1 MTKYRIYISLAVV
14 FLLSSVSVFG
24 EKPPEGD
31 GWNFLSKEKK
41 VISGSDLTLLPEFE
55 ESIEFLESVKRNNPR
70 TSLEML
76 YTMPLPEAN
85 EDLFLYLFNYLNK
98 FSLMEG
104 IDYYSSRKGG
114 MVPYLDKSFL
124 VEKAGSKKPLSDPF
138 YTVLPG
144 EISYTVF
151 QKDSTFGSNWYN
163 VDIKVYEDA
172 VWLSMTN
179 TGLMWYYFLPVLK
192 AGGLKIDMIV
202 IPGKENLK
210 FYTLSQLQEEARK
223 EVLGISIYL
232 PGAFDHRVSALQGW
246 FAKQIYSN
254 PRPGQIQ

>member
-1 MTKYRIYISLAVV
+1 MTRIFLFACSAAVF
-14 FLLSSVSVFG
+14 FLLTSFLYG
-24 EKPPEGD
+24 QKPPEGD
-31 GWNFLSKEKK
+31 GWNYLLKEKK
-41 VISGSDLTLLPEFE
+41 VISGADLTLLPDFSERE
-55 ESIEFLESVKRNNPR
+55 MFLESVIVNNPK

-76 YTMPLPEAN
+76 YTMPLPDGN
-85 EDLFLYLFNYLNK
+85 SDLLLFLFNYLNK

-114 MVPYLDKSFL
+114 MVPYLARSFL
-124 VEKAGSKKPLSDPF
+124 VEKPGRKKALPDPF
-138 YTVLPG
+138 YTALPS

-163 VDIKVYEDA
+163 VEIKVYDDA
-172 VWLSMTN
+172 IWLSMTN
-179 TGLMWYYFLPVLK
+179 TNLMWYYFLPVLK

-202 IPGKENLK
+202 IPGEGNLK

-246 FAKQIYSN
+246 FAKQIYSS
-254 PRPGQIQ
+254 PLPGQIE